1 MPELTPINFALIQQF
16 SEKLSKEMLTWRENP
31 MTWDQIVEQY
41 KRIHNEK

>member
-1 MPELTPINFALIQQF
+1 MPELTPINFALIQRF
-16 SEKLSKEMLTWRENP
+16 GEKLRKEMLAWRENP